1 MLFIITK
8 IVLFVEKKKRKKEK
22 KHFVDHQDLI
32 IFMRFG
38 TIL

>member
-8 IVLFVEKKKRKKEK
+8 IVLFVEKKKKKEK

-32 IFMRFG
+32 ILMRFG
-38 TIL
+38 TIM